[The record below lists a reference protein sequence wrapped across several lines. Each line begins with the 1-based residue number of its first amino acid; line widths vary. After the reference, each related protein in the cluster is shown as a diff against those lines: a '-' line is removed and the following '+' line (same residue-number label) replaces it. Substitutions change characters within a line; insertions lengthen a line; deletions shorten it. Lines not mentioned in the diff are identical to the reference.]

1 VDKMADI
8 TGLIAAIFV
17 MVTCVIHVVATRN
30 HKEVDIKRFRV
41 MAATAFAMALLYL
54 VK

>member
-1 VDKMADI
+1 MTKMTEI
-8 TGLIAAIFV
+8 TGILAAVFV
-17 MVTCVIHVVATRN
+17 MVTCVIHVVATRG